1 MTWKRKIGGKK
12 MERKRKDKTNNICF
26 SVWREKK
33 KGEGGG
39 SLAHLSHI
47 QWSFFCDDLQNQC
60 MKWTTCFIFFA
71 WHHVRRPDERVLLYL
86 SVFVLFWWTRRK
98 VFTVRLLLEYSIVF
112 QKNEMGGFHTKHV
125 IEEIFPFLTEILLK
139 YEIWNMKKPPR
150 RTERVF
156 YLHSPPAHDRFPHWL
171 SVSKEKHAAEAE
183 ARAGWAATEVSLGSR
198 TRVTRASRFASHP

>member
-139 YEIWNMKKPPR
+139 YEIWNMKNPPP
-150 RTERVF
+150 EEQNVF
-156 YLHSPPAHDRFPHWL
+156 STCTPPPLMIVSPTDWASQKKSTQRKL
-171 SVSKEKHAAEAE
+171 KR
-183 ARAGWAATEVSLGSR
+183 ARAEQQLRS
-198 TRVTRASRFASHP
+198 ASVVVRG

>member
-1 MTWKRKIGGKK
+1 
-12 MERKRKDKTNNICF
+12 MERKRKDKTNNMCF
-26 SVWREKK
+26 SVWRGKK

-139 YEIWNMKKPPR
+139 YEIWNMKNPPPR

-156 YLHSPPAHDRFPHWL
+156 YLHSPPRSWSFPPLIERLHI
-171 SVSKEKHAAEAE
+171 KGTQRKRKR
-183 ARAGWAATEVSLGSR
+183 ARGSSN
-198 TRVTRASRFASHP
+198 VTQRLALVRG